1 MHSPDTIPP
10 YDFAPGPVIDPA
22 TDPAAALVELA
33 AALVEER
40 HPARPI
46 AAAFASAVESWL
58 QGQALEQALGLG
70 GAPGIEKA
78 RTLWHRRQRDAA
90 LRTAYELVEGK
101 NPSRRFRALAKE
113 IRTFEAIVWPT
124 WKNSQSPP
132 PKPSEL
138 RSALFRARQHGGP
151 LPASERGLW
160 KICLKY

>member
-78 RTLWHRRQRDAA
+78 RTLWHRRQRDAG
-90 LRTAYELVEGK
+90 LRAAYDLVEGK
-101 NPSRRFRALAKE
+101 NPSRRFRALARE
-113 IRTFEAIVWPT
+113 VGIFQSVIWPN
-124 WKNSQSPP
+124 WRHHAAPP
-132 PKPSEL
+132 PNASEL
-138 RSALFRARQHGGP
+138 RSCLFRARRHGP
-151 LPASERGLW
+151 LPASERGLF
-160 KICLKY
+160 KICNGY